1 MPGTPVLGVSI
12 DFANGPAFGNPLI
25 LDDPSTPLG
34 TGILADAPA
43 DVVDVSDIA
52 LRVSIRRGRNR
63 VLNSFEAGTATVV
76 LEDESGDYNP
86 QNASGPY
93 YGKLLPLRK
102 IRIFADYDD
111 GGGTDRYYLFSGYIT
126 SFDNTF
132 RLGNDEIS
140 TVTFQCVDSF
150 RLFQNV
156 NITTVAGSSA
166 GQTTGARIENLL
178 DLASFPVSQ
187 RLIDVGD
194 TTVQA
199 DPGSNRTL
207 LAALQTLEQTELGG
221 FFTDVEGNAVFLSRD
236 TVSLKADQTPL
247 LFDDTGTDIG
257 YQSIDFAYDDTQIF
271 NDITVTRLGG
281 TAQNVQST
289 SSIESFF
296 IHSGSRSDLLMQTDA
311 EALDQ
316 AGMLLNARE
325 NALLRIDSIG
335 LNLMDSTASDRIVA
349 GLDSDLFTLINV
361 TKTGQASSTFNLELF
376 VQGITHDI
384 TPNTWT
390 TRFLTAEPIIQA
402 FILDSAIQGVL
413 DGTVGVL
420 SY

>member
-34 TGILADAPA
+34 VGILADAPA

-63 VLNSFEAGTATVV
+63 VLNSFEAGTASVV
-76 LEDESGDYNP
+76 LEDENGDYNP
-86 QNASGPY
+86 QNVSGPY

-102 IRIFADYDD
+102 IRIWADYDD
-111 GGGTDRYYLFSGYIT
+111 GSGVDRYYLYSGYIT

-132 RLGNDEIS
+132 RLGNDEVS
-140 TVTFQCVDSF
+140 TVTFQCVDAF
-150 RLFQNV
+150 RLLQNV

-178 DLASFPVSQ
+178 DIASFPVSQ

-194 TTVQA
+194 TLVQA
-199 DPGSNRTL
+199 DPGTNRTL
-207 LAALQTLEQTELGG
+207 LGACQTIEQSELGG
-221 FFTDVEGNAVFLSRD
+221 FFIDDEGNAVFLSRT
-236 TVSLKADQTPL
+236 TVSEKADETPL
-247 LFDDTGTDIG
+247 LFNDDGTNIS

-281 TAQNVQST
+281 VAQNVQST
-289 SSIESFF
+289 SSIETFF

-316 AGMLLNARE
+316 ASMLLNARE

-335 LNLMDSTASDRIVA
+335 LNLMDSTASNRIVA
-349 GLDSDLFTLINV
+349 GLESDLFTLINV
-361 TKTGQASSTFNLELF
+361 TKTGQASSTFTLELF
-376 VQGITHDI
+376 VQGIQHDI

-402 FILDSAIQGVL
+402 FILDSTIQGLL

>member
-1 MPGTPVLGVSI
+1 MPGTPILGVSI
-12 DFANGPAFGNPLI
+12 DFANGPAFGNPLL

-63 VLNSFEAGTATVV
+63 VLNSFEAGQATVV
-76 LEDESGDYNP
+76 LEDENGDYNP
-86 QNASGPY
+86 QNSSSPY
-93 YGKLLPLRK
+93 FGKLLPLRK
-102 IRIFADYDD
+102 IRIYADYDD
-111 GGGTDRYYLFSGYIT
+111 GSGLDRYYLFSGYIT

-132 RLGNDEIS
+132 RLGNDEVS
-140 TVTFQCVDSF
+140 TVTFQCVDAF
-150 RLFQNV
+150 RLLQNV
-156 NITTVAGSSA
+156 QITTVAGSSA

-187 RLIDVGD
+187 RVIDVGD
-194 TTVQA
+194 TLVQA
-199 DPGSNRTL
+199 DPATSRSL
-207 LAALQTLEQTELGG
+207 LAACQNIEQSELGG
-221 FFTDVEGNAVFLSRD
+221 FFIDDEGNAVFLSRS
-236 TVSLKADQTPL
+236 TVSEKADETPL
-247 LFDDTGTDIG
+247 LFNDNGTDIS

-271 NDITVTRLGG
+271 NDISVTRLNGVL
-281 TAQNVQST
+281 QNVQST
-289 SSIESFF
+289 SSIETFF

-316 AGMLLNARE
+316 ASMLLNARE

-335 LNLMDSTASDRIVA
+335 LNLMDSTASNRIVA
-349 GLDSDLFTLINV
+349 GLESDLFTLINV
-361 TKTGQASSTFNLELF
+361 TKTGQASSTFTLELF
-376 VQGITHDI
+376 VQGIQHDI

-402 FILDSAIQGVL
+402 FILDSAIQGLL

>member
-1 MPGTPVLGVSI
+1 MPGTPTLGVTI
-12 DFANGPAFGNPLI
+12 DFANGPAFGNPLL

-52 LRVSIRRGRNR
+52 LRVGIRRGRNR
-63 VLNSFEAGTATVV
+63 ILNSFEAGTATVV
-76 LEDESGDYNP
+76 LEDENGDYNP
-86 QNASGPY
+86 QNTASPY

-102 IRIFADYDD
+102 IRIYADYDD

-132 RLGNDEIS
+132 RLGNDEVS
-140 TVTFQCVDSF
+140 TVTFQCVDAF
-150 RLFQNV
+150 RLLQNV

-166 GQTTGARIENLL
+166 SQTTGARIENLL

-199 DPGSNRTL
+199 DPATARVL
-207 LAALQTLEQTELGG
+207 LAACQTIEQTELGG
-221 FFTDVEGNAVFLSRD
+221 FFINVEGDAVFLSRS
-236 TVSLKADQTPL
+236 TVSLKADETPL
-247 LFDDTGTDIG
+247 LFNDNGTDIS
-257 YQSIDFAYDDTQIF
+257 YQAIDFAYDDTQIF

-281 TAQNVQST
+281 VAQNVQST
-289 SSIESFF
+289 SSIETFF

-316 AGMLLNARE
+316 ASMLLNARE

-335 LNLMDSTASDRIVA
+335 LNLMDSTASNRIVA
-349 GLDSDLFTLINV
+349 GLESDLFTLINV
-361 TKTGQASSTFNLELF
+361 TKTGQASSTFTLELF
-376 VQGITHDI
+376 VQGIQHDI

-402 FILDSAIQGVL
+402 FILDSAIQGLL

>member
-1 MPGTPVLGVSI
+1 MPGTPTLGVSI

-63 VLNSFEAGTATVV
+63 ILNNFEAGTATVV
-76 LEDESGDYNP
+76 LEDANGDYNP
-86 QNASGPY
+86 QNTSSPY

-102 IRIFADYDD
+102 IRIYADYDD
-111 GGGTDRYYLFSGYIT
+111 GGGTQRYYIFSGYIT

-132 RLGNDEIS
+132 KLGLDEVS
-140 TVTFQCVDSF
+140 TVTFQCVDAF
-150 RLFQNV
+150 RLLQTV

-166 GQTTGARIENLL
+166 GQTTGARLENLL
-178 DLASFPVSQ
+178 DIASFPTSQ
-187 RLIDVGD
+187 RAIDVGD

-199 DPGSNRTL
+199 DPATSRTL
-207 LAALQTLEQTELGG
+207 LAACQTIEQTELGG
-221 FFTDVEGNAVFLSRD
+221 FFIDSQGKAVFLSRS
-236 TVSLKADQTPL
+236 TVSLKADETPL
-247 LFDDTGTDIG
+247 MFNDNGTDIS

-271 NDITVTRLGG
+271 NDITITRLNGSPQ
-281 TAQNVQST
+281 TVQST

-296 IHSGSRSDLLMQTDA
+296 IHSGSRSDLLMQSDA

-316 AGMLLNARE
+316 ASMLLNARE

-335 LNLMDSTASDRIVA
+335 LNLMDSDASNRIVA
-349 GLDSDLFTLINV
+349 GLESDLFTLINV
-361 TKTGQASSTFNLELF
+361 TKTGQAASTFTLELF
-376 VQGITHDI
+376 VQGINHDI
-384 TPNTWT
+384 TPTTWQT
-390 TRFLTAEPIIQA
+390 TFLTAEPIIQS
-402 FILDSAIQGVL
+402 FILDSAIQGLL

>member
-34 TGILADAPA
+34 VGILADAPA

-63 VLNSFEAGTATVV
+63 VLNSFEAGQATVV
-76 LEDESGDYNP
+76 LEDENGEWNP
-86 QNASGPY
+86 QNVSGPY

-102 IRIFADYDD
+102 IRIWADYDD
-111 GGGTDRYYLFSGYIT
+111 GSGLDRYYLYSGYIT
-126 SFDNTF
+126 SYDNTF
-132 RLGNDEIS
+132 RLGIDEVS
-140 TVTFQCVDSF
+140 SVTLQCVDAF

-166 GQTTGARIENLL
+166 GQTTGARIDDLL
-178 DLASFPVSQ
+178 DLANYPSSQ
-187 RLIDVGD
+187 RLVDVGD

-199 DPGSNRTL
+199 DPGTNRTL
-207 LAALQTLEQTELGG
+207 LGALQTLEQTELGA
-221 FFTDVEGNAVFLSRD
+221 FFIDVEGNAVFLSRT
-236 TVSLKADQTPL
+236 TVSLEADQTPL
-247 LFDDTGTDIG
+247 QFNDDGTEIS

-271 NDITVTRLGG
+271 NDITVTRLNG

-289 SSIESFF
+289 SSIETYF
-296 IHSGSRSDLLMQTDA
+296 IHSGSRTGLMMQTDA

-316 AGMLLNARE
+316 ASMLLNARE

-335 LNLMDSTASDRIVA
+335 LNLMDSTASDRITA
-349 GLDSDLFTLINV
+349 GLESDLFTLINV
-361 TKTGQASSTFNLELF
+361 NKTGQASSSFDLELF
-376 VQGITHDI
+376 VQGIQHDI

-402 FILDSAIQGVL
+402 FILDSQIQGVL

>member
-1 MPGTPVLGVSI
+1 MPGTPTLGVSI

-76 LEDESGDYNP
+76 LEDENGDYNP
-86 QNASGPY
+86 QNTSSPY

-102 IRIFADYDD
+102 IRIWADYDD
-111 GGGTDRYYLFSGYIT
+111 GGGTDRYYLYSGYIV

-132 RLGNDEIS
+132 RLGNDEVS
-140 TVTFQCVDSF
+140 TVTFQCVDAF
-150 RLFQNV
+150 RLLQNV
-156 NITTVAGSSA
+156 QISTVAGSSA

-199 DPGSNRTL
+199 DPGTSRSL
-207 LAALQTLEQTELGG
+207 LAACQNIEQTELGG
-221 FFTDVEGNAVFLSRD
+221 FFIDDEGNAVFLSRS
-236 TVSLKADQTPL
+236 TVSEKADETPL
-247 LFDDTGTDIG
+247 LFNDDGTNIS

-289 SSIESFF
+289 SSIETYF

-316 AGMLLNARE
+316 ASMLLNARE

-335 LNLMDSTASDRIVA
+335 LNLMDSTASNRIVA
-349 GLDSDLFTLINV
+349 GLESDLFTLINV
-361 TKTGQASSTFNLELF
+361 TKTGQASSTFTLELF
-376 VQGITHDI
+376 VQGIQHDI

-402 FILDSAIQGVL
+402 FILDSAIQGLL

>member
-1 MPGTPVLGVSI
+1 MPSTPVLGVSI

-34 TGILADAPA
+34 VGILADAPA

-63 VLNSFEAGTATVV
+63 VLNSFEAGTASVV
-76 LEDESGDYNP
+76 LEDENGDYNP
-86 QNASGPY
+86 QNVSGPY

-102 IRIFADYDD
+102 IRIWADYDD
-111 GGGTDRYYLFSGYIT
+111 GSGVDRYYLYSGYIT

-132 RLGNDEIS
+132 RLGNDEVS
-140 TVTFQCVDSF
+140 TVTFQCVDAF
-150 RLFQNV
+150 RLLQNV

-178 DLASFPVSQ
+178 DIASFPVSQ

-194 TTVQA
+194 TLVQA
-199 DPGSNRTL
+199 DPGTNRTL
-207 LAALQTLEQTELGG
+207 LGACQTIEQSELGG
-221 FFTDVEGNAVFLSRD
+221 FFIDDEGNAVFLSRT
-236 TVSLKADQTPL
+236 TVSEKADETPL
-247 LFDDTGTDIG
+247 LFNDDGTNIS

-281 TAQNVQST
+281 VAQNVQST
-289 SSIESFF
+289 SSIETFF

-316 AGMLLNARE
+316 ASMLLNARE

-335 LNLMDSTASDRIVA
+335 LNLMDSTASNRIVA
-349 GLDSDLFTLINV
+349 GLESDLFTLINV
-361 TKTGQASSTFNLELF
+361 TKTGQASSTFTLELF
-376 VQGITHDI
+376 VQGIQHDI

-402 FILDSAIQGVL
+402 FILDSTIQGLL

>member
-1 MPGTPVLGVSI
+1 MPGTPLLGVSI

-34 TGILADAPA
+34 VGILADAPA
-43 DVVDVSDIA
+43 DVVNVSDIA

-76 LEDESGDYNP
+76 LEDENGDYNP
-86 QNASGPY
+86 QNTSSPY

-102 IRIFADYDD
+102 IRIWADYDD
-111 GGGTDRYYLFSGYIT
+111 GGGTDRYYLYSGYIV

-132 RLGNDEIS
+132 RLGNDEVS
-140 TVTFQCVDSF
+140 TVTFQCVDAF
-150 RLFQNV
+150 RLLQNV
-156 NITTVAGSSA
+156 QISTVAGSSA

-199 DPGSNRTL
+199 DPGTSRSL
-207 LAALQTLEQTELGG
+207 LAACQNIEQTELGG
-221 FFTDVEGNAVFLSRD
+221 FFIDDEGNAVFLSRS
-236 TVSLKADQTPL
+236 TVSEKADETPL
-247 LFDDTGTDIG
+247 LFNDDGTNIS

-289 SSIESFF
+289 SSIETYF

-316 AGMLLNARE
+316 ASMLLNARE

-335 LNLMDSTASDRIVA
+335 LNLMDSTASNRIVA
-349 GLDSDLFTLINV
+349 GLESDLFTLINV
-361 TKTGQASSTFNLELF
+361 TKTGQASSTFTLELF
-376 VQGITHDI
+376 VQGIQHDI

-402 FILDSAIQGVL
+402 FILDSAIQGLL

>member
-1 MPGTPVLGVSI
+1 MPSTPILGVSI
-12 DFANGPAFGNPLI
+12 DFANGPAFGNPLL

-76 LEDESGDYNP
+76 LEDENGDYNP
-86 QNASGPY
+86 QNTSSPY

-102 IRIFADYDD
+102 IRIYADYDD
-111 GGGTDRYYLFSGYIT
+111 GSGLDRYYLFSGYIT

-132 RLGNDEIS
+132 RLGNDEVS
-140 TVTFQCVDSF
+140 TVTFQCVDAF
-150 RLFQNV
+150 RLLQNV
-156 NITTVAGSSA
+156 QITTVAGSSA

-187 RLIDVGD
+187 RVIDVGD
-194 TTVQA
+194 TLVQA
-199 DPGSNRTL
+199 DPATSRSL
-207 LAALQTLEQTELGG
+207 LAACQNIEQSELGG
-221 FFTDVEGNAVFLSRD
+221 FFIDDEGNAVFLSRS
-236 TVSLKADQTPL
+236 TVSEKADETPL
-247 LFDDTGTDIG
+247 LFNDNGTDIS

-271 NDITVTRLGG
+271 NDISVTRLNGVL
-281 TAQNVQST
+281 QNVQST
-289 SSIESFF
+289 SSIETFF

-316 AGMLLNARE
+316 ASMLLNARE

-335 LNLMDSTASDRIVA
+335 LNLMDSTASNRIVA
-349 GLDSDLFTLINV
+349 GLESDLFTLINV
-361 TKTGQASSTFNLELF
+361 TKTGQASSTFTLELF
-376 VQGITHDI
+376 VQGIQHDI

-402 FILDSAIQGVL
+402 FILDSAIQGLL

>member
-1 MPGTPVLGVSI
+1 MPGTPHLGVSI

-25 LDDPSTPLG
+25 LDDPTSLLDTA
-34 TGILADAPA
+34 ILADAPA

-63 VLNSFEAGTATVV
+63 ILNNFEAGTATVV
-76 LEDESGDYNP
+76 LEDDNGDWNP
-86 QNASGPY
+86 QNTSSPY

-102 IRIFADYDD
+102 IRIWADYDD

-126 SFDNTF
+126 SYDNSF
-132 RLGNDEIS
+132 RLGIDEVS
-140 TVTFQCVDSF
+140 SVTLQCVDAF

-156 NITTVAGSSA
+156 SITTVAGSSA
-166 GQTTGARIENLL
+166 GQTTGARIGNLL
-178 DLASFPVSQ
+178 DLASYPSSQ
-187 RLIDVGD
+187 RIIDTGD
-194 TTVQA
+194 STVQA
-199 DPGSNRTL
+199 DPGTSRTL
-207 LAALQTLEQTELGG
+207 LAACQTIEQTELGG
-221 FFTDVEGNAVFLSRD
+221 FFVDPEGNAVFLSR
-236 TVSLKADQTPL
+236 TNVSLKADQTPL
-247 LFDDTGTDIG
+247 LFNDNGTDIA

-271 NDITVTRLGG
+271 NDITVTRLNGSP
-281 TAQNVQST
+281 QNVQST
-289 SSIESFF
+289 SSIETYF

-311 EALDQ
+311 DALDQ
-316 AGMLLNARE
+316 ANMLLNARDE
-325 NALLRIDSIG
+325 ALFRIDSIG
-335 LNLMDSTASDRIVA
+335 LNLMDESATSRIVA

-361 TKTGQASSTFNLELF
+361 TKTAQATSSVTLELF

-402 FILDSAIQGVL
+402 FILDSTTQGVL
-413 DGTVGVL
+413 DGTQGVL

>member
-34 TGILADAPA
+34 VGILADAPA

-63 VLNSFEAGTATVV
+63 VLNSFEAGTASVV
-76 LEDESGDYNP
+76 LEDENGDYNP
-86 QNASGPY
+86 QNVSGPY

-102 IRIFADYDD
+102 IRIWADYDD
-111 GGGTDRYYLFSGYIT
+111 GSGVDRYYLYSGYIT

-132 RLGNDEIS
+132 RLGLDEVS
-140 TVTFQCVDSF
+140 TVTFQCVDAF
-150 RLFQNV
+150 RLLQNV

-178 DLASFPVSQ
+178 DIASFPVSQ

-194 TTVQA
+194 TLVQA
-199 DPGSNRTL
+199 DPGTNRTL
-207 LAALQTLEQTELGG
+207 LGACQTIEQSELGG
-221 FFTDVEGNAVFLSRD
+221 FFIDDEGNAVFLSRT
-236 TVSLKADQTPL
+236 TVSEKADETPL
-247 LFDDTGTDIG
+247 LFNDDGTNIS

-281 TAQNVQST
+281 VAQNVQST
-289 SSIESFF
+289 SSIETFF

-316 AGMLLNARE
+316 ASMLLNARE

-335 LNLMDSTASDRIVA
+335 LNLMDSTASNRIVA
-349 GLDSDLFTLINV
+349 GLESDLFTLINV
-361 TKTGQASSTFNLELF
+361 TKTGQASSTFTLELF
-376 VQGITHDI
+376 VQGIQHDI

-402 FILDSAIQGVL
+402 FILDSTIQGLL

>member
-1 MPGTPVLGVSI
+1 MPGTPILGVSI

-25 LDDPSTPLG
+25 LDDPTSLLDTA
-34 TGILADAPA
+34 ILADAPA

-52 LRVSIRRGRNR
+52 LRVSTRRGRNR
-63 VLNSFEAGTATVV
+63 ILNNFEAGTATVV
-76 LEDESGDYNP
+76 LEDANGDWNP
-86 QNASGPY
+86 QNTSSPY

-102 IRIFADYDD
+102 IRIWADYDD
-111 GGGTDRYYLFSGYIT
+111 GSGLERYYIYSGYIV
-126 SFDNTF
+126 SYDNSF
-132 RLGNDEIS
+132 RLGIDEIS
-140 TVTFQCVDSF
+140 SVTLQCVDAF

-156 NITTVAGSSA
+156 NISTVAGTSA

-178 DLASFPVSQ
+178 NLASYPSSQ
-187 RLIDVGD
+187 RLIDAGNS
-194 TTVQA
+194 TVQA
-199 DPGSNRTL
+199 DPATSRTL
-207 LAALQTLEQTELGG
+207 LGACQTIEQTELGG
-221 FFTDVEGNAVFLSRD
+221 FFIDVEGNAVFLSRS

-247 LFDDTGTDIG
+247 QFNDNGTDIA

-281 TAQNVQST
+281 SPQNVQST
-289 SSIESFF
+289 SSIETYF

-316 AGMLLNARE
+316 AGMLLNARDE
-325 NALLRIDSIG
+325 ALLRIDSIG
-335 LNLMDSTASDRIVA
+335 LNLMDESANTRIVA
-349 GLDSDLFTLINV
+349 GLESDLFTLINV
-361 TKTGQASSTFNLELF
+361 TKTAQASSSFTLELF

-402 FILDSAIQGVL
+402 FILDSTTQGVL
-413 DGTVGVL
+413 DGTLGVL

>member
-1 MPGTPVLGVSI
+1 MPGTPHLGVSI

-34 TGILADAPA
+34 VGILADAPA

-86 QNASGPY
+86 QNTSSPY

-102 IRIFADYDD
+102 IRIYADYDD

-132 RLGNDEIS
+132 RLGNDEVS
-140 TVTFQCVDSF
+140 TVTFQCVDAF
-150 RLFQNV
+150 RLLQNV
-156 NITTVAGSSA
+156 QITTVAGSSA

-199 DPGSNRTL
+199 DPGTSRSL
-207 LAALQTLEQTELGG
+207 LAACQNIEQTELGG
-221 FFTDVEGNAVFLSRD
+221 FFIDEEGNAVFLSRS
-236 TVSLKADQTPL
+236 TVSLKADETPL
-247 LFDDTGTDIG
+247 FFNDDGTNIS

-271 NDITVTRLGG
+271 NDITVTRLNG

-289 SSIESFF
+289 SSIETYF

-316 AGMLLNARE
+316 ASMLLNARE

-335 LNLMDSTASDRIVA
+335 LNLMDSASSNRIVA
-349 GLDSDLFTLINV
+349 GLISDLFTLINV
-361 TKTGQASSTFNLELF
+361 TKTGQASSTFTLELF
-376 VQGITHDI
+376 VQGIQHDI

-402 FILDSAIQGVL
+402 FILDSAIQGLL

>member
-1 MPGTPVLGVSI
+1 MPGTPILGVSI
-12 DFANGPAFGNPLI
+12 DFANGPAFGNPLL

-76 LEDESGDYNP
+76 LEDENGDYNP
-86 QNASGPY
+86 QNTSSPY

-102 IRIFADYDD
+102 IRIYADYDD

-132 RLGNDEIS
+132 RLGNDEVS
-140 TVTFQCVDSF
+140 TVTFQCVDAF
-150 RLFQNV
+150 RLLQNV
-156 NITTVAGSSA
+156 QITTVAGSSA

-187 RLIDVGD
+187 RVIDVGD
-194 TTVQA
+194 TLVQA
-199 DPGSNRTL
+199 DPATSRSL
-207 LAALQTLEQTELGG
+207 LAACQNIEQSELGG
-221 FFTDVEGNAVFLSRD
+221 FFIDDEGNAVFLSRS
-236 TVSLKADQTPL
+236 TVSEKADETPL
-247 LFDDTGTDIG
+247 LFNDNGTDIS

-271 NDITVTRLGG
+271 NDISVTRLNGVL
-281 TAQNVQST
+281 QNVQST
-289 SSIESFF
+289 SSIETFF

-316 AGMLLNARE
+316 ASMLLNARE

-335 LNLMDSTASDRIVA
+335 LNLMDSTASNRIVA
-349 GLDSDLFTLINV
+349 GLESDLFTLINV
-361 TKTGQASSTFNLELF
+361 TKTGQASSTFTLELF
-376 VQGITHDI
+376 VQGIQHDI

-402 FILDSAIQGVL
+402 FILDSAIQGLL

>member
-34 TGILADAPA
+34 VGILADAPA

-63 VLNSFEAGTATVV
+63 VLNSFEAGTASVV
-76 LEDESGDYNP
+76 LEDENGDYNP
-86 QNASGPY
+86 QNVSGPY

-102 IRIFADYDD
+102 IRIWADYDD
-111 GGGTDRYYLFSGYIT
+111 GSGVDRYYLYSGYIT

-132 RLGNDEIS
+132 RLGNDEVS
-140 TVTFQCVDSF
+140 TVTFQCVDAF
-150 RLFQNV
+150 RLLQNV

-178 DLASFPVSQ
+178 DIASFPVSQ

-194 TTVQA
+194 TLVQA
-199 DPGSNRTL
+199 DPGTNRTL
-207 LAALQTLEQTELGG
+207 LGACQTIEQSELGG
-221 FFTDVEGNAVFLSRD
+221 FFIDDEGNAVFLSRT
-236 TVSLKADQTPL
+236 TVSEKADETPL
-247 LFDDTGTDIG
+247 LFNDNGTDIS

-281 TAQNVQST
+281 VAQNVQST
-289 SSIESFF
+289 SSIETFF

-316 AGMLLNARE
+316 ASMLLNARE

-335 LNLMDSTASDRIVA
+335 LNLMDSTASNRIVA
-349 GLDSDLFTLINV
+349 GLESDLFTLINV
-361 TKTGQASSTFNLELF
+361 TKTGQASSTFTLELF
-376 VQGITHDI
+376 VQGIQHDI

-402 FILDSAIQGVL
+402 FILDSTIQGLL

>member
-12 DFANGPAFGNPLI
+12 DFANGPAFGNPLL

-34 TGILADAPA
+34 VGILADAPA

-63 VLNSFEAGTATVV
+63 VLNSFEAGQATVV
-76 LEDESGDYNP
+76 LEDENGDFNP
-86 QNASGPY
+86 QNSSGPY
-93 YGKLLPLRK
+93 FGKLLPLRK

-111 GGGTDRYYLFSGYIT
+111 GSGLERYYLYSGYIT
-126 SFDNTF
+126 SFDNIF
-132 RLGNDEIS
+132 RVGLDEVS
-140 TVTFQCVDSF
+140 TVTFQCVDAF
-150 RLFQNV
+150 RLLQNV

-178 DLASFPVSQ
+178 DIASFPVSQ

-194 TTVQA
+194 TLVQA
-199 DPGSNRTL
+199 DPGTDRTL
-207 LAALQTLEQTELGG
+207 LGACQTIEQSELGG
-221 FFTDVEGNAVFLSRD
+221 FFIDDEGNAVFLSRT
-236 TVSLKADQTPL
+236 TVSEEADQTPL
-247 LFDDTGTDIG
+247 FFNDDGTDIS

-281 TAQNVQST
+281 VAQNVQST
-289 SSIESFF
+289 SSIETFF
-296 IHSGSRSDLLMQTDA
+296 IHSGARSNLLMETDA
-311 EALDQ
+311 SALDQ
-316 AGMLLNARE
+316 ALMLLNARQD
-325 NALLRIDSIG
+325 ALLRIDSIG
-335 LNLMDSTASDRIVA
+335 LNLMDSTSSDRIVA
-349 GLDSDLFTLINV
+349 GLESDLFTLINV
-361 TKTGQASSTFNLELF
+361 TKTGQATTSFNLELF
-376 VQGITHDI
+376 VQGIQHDI

-402 FILDSAIQGVL
+402 FILDSTIQGLL

>member
-1 MPGTPVLGVSI
+1 MPGTPHLGVSI
-12 DFANGPAFGNPLI
+12 DFANGPAFGNPMI
-25 LDDPSTPLG
+25 LDDP
-34 TGILADAPA
+34 TGLLDSAILADAPA

-63 VLNSFEAGTATVV
+63 ILNTFEAGTATVV
-76 LEDESGDYNP
+76 LEDANGDWNP
-86 QNASGPY
+86 QNTSSPY

-102 IRIFADYDD
+102 IRVWADYDD

-126 SFDNTF
+126 SYDNTF
-132 RLGNDEIS
+132 KLGIDEIS
-140 TVTFQCVDSF
+140 SVTLQCIDAF

-156 NITTVAGSSA
+156 NITTVAGTSA
-166 GQTTGARIENLL
+166 GQTTGARIINLL
-178 DLASFPVSQ
+178 DVASYPPSQ
-187 RLIDVGD
+187 QSIDIGD
-194 TTVQA
+194 STVQA
-199 DPGSNRTL
+199 DPGTSRTL
-207 LAALQTLEQTELGG
+207 LAALQTIEQTELGG
-221 FFTDVEGNAVFLSRD
+221 FYIDPEGSAVFLSRT

-247 LFDDTGTDIG
+247 LFNDNGTDIG

-281 TAQNVQST
+281 TAQEVQST
-289 SSIESFF
+289 SSIETYF
-296 IHSGSRSDLLMQTDA
+296 IHSGSRSDLLMQTDS
-311 EALDQ
+311 EALNQ
-316 AGMLLNARE
+316 ANMLLHARE
-325 NALLRIDSIG
+325 NALFRIDSIG
-335 LNLMDSTASDRIVA
+335 LNLMDSSATSRIVA

-361 TKTGQASSTFNLELF
+361 TKTAQASSTVTLELF

-402 FILDSAIQGVL
+402 FILDSTTQGVL
-413 DGTVGVL
+413 DGTQGVL

>member
-34 TGILADAPA
+34 VGILADAPA

-63 VLNSFEAGTATVV
+63 VLNSFEAGTASVV
-76 LEDESGDYNP
+76 LEDENGDYNP
-86 QNASGPY
+86 QNVSGPY

-102 IRIFADYDD
+102 IRIWADYDD
-111 GGGTDRYYLFSGYIT
+111 GSGVDRYYLYSGYIT

-132 RLGNDEIS
+132 RLGNDEVS
-140 TVTFQCVDSF
+140 TVTFQCVDAF
-150 RLFQNV
+150 RLLQNV

-194 TTVQA
+194 TLVQA
-199 DPGSNRTL
+199 DPGTNRTL
-207 LAALQTLEQTELGG
+207 LGACQTIEQSELGG
-221 FFTDVEGNAVFLSRD
+221 FFIDDEGNAVFLSRT
-236 TVSLKADQTPL
+236 TVSEKADETPL
-247 LFDDTGTDIG
+247 LFNDDGTNIS

-281 TAQNVQST
+281 VAQNVQST
-289 SSIESFF
+289 SSIETFF

-316 AGMLLNARE
+316 ASMLLNARE

-335 LNLMDSTASDRIVA
+335 LNLMDSTASNRIVA
-349 GLDSDLFTLINV
+349 GLESDLFTLINV
-361 TKTGQASSTFNLELF
+361 TKTGQASSTFTLELF
-376 VQGITHDI
+376 VQGIQHDI

-402 FILDSAIQGVL
+402 FILDSTIQGLL

>member
-1 MPGTPVLGVSI
+1 MPGTPILGVSV

-25 LDDPSTPLG
+25 LDDVSTPLDFA
-34 TGILADAPA
+34 ILADAPA

-52 LRVSIRRGRNR
+52 LRVSTRRGRNR
-63 VLNSFEAGTATVV
+63 ILNNFEAGTATVV
-76 LEDESGDYNP
+76 LEDANGDWNP
-86 QNASGPY
+86 QNTAGPY

-102 IRIFADYDD
+102 IRIWADYDD
-111 GGGTDRYYLFSGYIT
+111 GGGMQRYYIFSGYIT
-126 SFDNTF
+126 SYDNSF
-132 RLGNDEIS
+132 RLGIDEVS
-140 TVTFQCVDSF
+140 SVTLQCVDAF

-166 GQTTGARIENLL
+166 GQTTGARIDDLL
-178 DLASFPVSQ
+178 DVASYPTSQ

-199 DPGSNRTL
+199 DPGTNRTL

-221 FFTDVEGNAVFLSRD
+221 FFIDPEGNAVFLSRS
-236 TVSLKADQTPL
+236 TVSEEADQTPL
-247 LFDDTGTDIG
+247 AFSDTGSDIA

-271 NDITVTRLGG
+271 NDITITRLGG

-289 SSIESFF
+289 SSIETYF
-296 IHSGSRSDLLMQTDA
+296 IHSGSRSDLLMQTDS

-316 AGMLLNARE
+316 GKMLLNARDE
-325 NALLRIDSIG
+325 ALLRIDSIG
-335 LNLMDSTASDRIVA
+335 LNLMDESATTRIVA
-349 GLDSDLFTLINV
+349 GLESDLFTLINV
-361 TKTGQASSTFNLELF
+361 TKTAQASSTFTLELF
-376 VQGITHDI
+376 VQGVQHDI

-390 TRFLTAEPIIQA
+390 TRLLTAEPIIQA
-402 FILDSAIQGVL
+402 FILNSTTQGVL
-413 DGTVGVL
+413 DGTLGVL

>member
-1 MPGTPVLGVSI
+1 MPGTPHLGVSI

-25 LDDPSTPLG
+25 LDDPTTLLDSA
-34 TGILADAPA
+34 ILADAPA

-63 VLNSFEAGTATVV
+63 ILNTFEAGTASVV
-76 LEDESGDYNP
+76 LEDANGDWNP
-86 QNASGPY
+86 QNPSSPY

-102 IRIFADYDD
+102 IRIWADYDD

-126 SFDNTF
+126 SYDNSF
-132 RLGNDEIS
+132 RLGLDEVS
-140 TVTFQCVDSF
+140 SVTLQCVDAF

-156 NITTVAGSSA
+156 SITTVAGSSA

-178 DLASFPVSQ
+178 DLANYPTSQ
-187 RLIDVGD
+187 QSIDIGD

-199 DPGSNRTL
+199 DPGTSRTL
-207 LAALQTLEQTELGG
+207 LAACQTIEQTELGG
-221 FFTDVEGNAVFLSRD
+221 FFINPEGDAVFLSRT

-247 LFDDTGTDIG
+247 LFNDDGTNIA

-271 NDITVTRLGG
+271 NDITVTRLNG
-281 TAQNVQST
+281 TPQEVQST
-289 SSIESFF
+289 SSIETYF
-296 IHSGSRSDLLMQTDA
+296 IHSGTRSDLLMQTDSD
-311 EALDQ
+311 ALNQ
-316 AGMLLNARE
+316 ANMLLHARQ
-325 NALLRIDSIG
+325 NALFRIDSIG
-335 LNLMDSTASDRIVA
+335 LNLMDSSATSRIVA

-361 TKTGQASSTFNLELF
+361 TKTAQDSSTITLELF

-384 TPNTWT
+384 TPTTWT

-402 FILDSAIQGVL
+402 FILNSTTQGVL
-413 DGTVGVL
+413 DGTQGVL

>member
-1 MPGTPVLGVSI
+1 MPGTPNLGVSI

-76 LEDESGDYNP
+76 LEDENGDYNP
-86 QNASGPY
+86 QNTSSPY

-102 IRIFADYDD
+102 IRIWADYDD
-111 GGGTDRYYLFSGYIT
+111 GGGTDRYYLYSGYIV

-132 RLGNDEIS
+132 RLGNDEVS
-140 TVTFQCVDSF
+140 TVTFQCVDAF
-150 RLFQNV
+150 RLLQNV
-156 NITTVAGSSA
+156 QISTVAGSSA

-199 DPGSNRTL
+199 DPSTSRSL
-207 LAALQTLEQTELGG
+207 LAACQNIEQTELGG
-221 FFTDVEGNAVFLSRD
+221 FFIDDEGNAVFLSRS
-236 TVSLKADQTPL
+236 TVSEKADETPL
-247 LFDDTGTDIG
+247 LFNDDGTNIS

-289 SSIESFF
+289 SSIETYF

-316 AGMLLNARE
+316 ASMLLNARE

-335 LNLMDSTASDRIVA
+335 LNLMDSTASNRIVA
-349 GLDSDLFTLINV
+349 GLESDLFTLINV
-361 TKTGQASSTFNLELF
+361 TKTGQASSTFTLELF
-376 VQGITHDI
+376 VQGIQHDI

-402 FILDSAIQGVL
+402 FILDSAIQGLL

>member
-12 DFANGPAFGNPLI
+12 DFANGPAFGNPLV

-34 TGILADAPA
+34 VGILADAPA

-76 LEDESGDYNP
+76 LEDANGDWNP
-86 QNASGPY
+86 QNVTGPY
-93 YGKLLPLRK
+93 FGKLLPLRK
-102 IRIFADYDD
+102 IRIWADYDD
-111 GGGTDRYYLFSGYIT
+111 GSGLDRYYLYSGYII
-126 SFDNTF
+126 SYDNTF
-132 RLGNDEIS
+132 RLGIDEVS
-140 TVTFQCVDSF
+140 SVTLQCVDAF
-150 RLFQNV
+150 RLLQNV

-178 DLASFPVSQ
+178 DIASFPVSQ

-194 TTVQA
+194 TLVQA
-199 DPGSNRTL
+199 DPGNDRTL
-207 LAALQTLEQTELGG
+207 LGACQTIEQSELGG
-221 FFTDVEGNAVFLSRD
+221 FFIDDEGNAVFLSRT
-236 TVSLKADQTPL
+236 TVSEKADETPL
-247 LFDDTGTDIG
+247 FFNDNGTDIS

-281 TAQNVQST
+281 VAQNVQST
-289 SSIESFF
+289 SSIETFF
-296 IHSGSRSDLLMQTDA
+296 IHSGSRTGLLMQTDA

-316 AGMLLNARE
+316 ASMLLNARE
-325 NALLRIDSIG
+325 DALLRIDSIG
-335 LNLMDSTASDRIVA
+335 LNLMDSASSDRIVA
-349 GLDSDLFTLINV
+349 GLESDLFTLINV
-361 TKTGQASSTFNLELF
+361 TKTGQATTSFNLELF
-376 VQGITHDI
+376 VQGIQHDI

-402 FILDSAIQGVL
+402 FILDSTIQGLL

>member
-1 MPGTPVLGVSI
+1 MPGTPLLGVSI

-76 LEDESGDYNP
+76 LEDENGDYNP
-86 QNASGPY
+86 QNTSSPY

-102 IRIFADYDD
+102 IRIYADYDD

-132 RLGNDEIS
+132 RLGNDEVS
-140 TVTFQCVDSF
+140 TVTFQCVDAF
-150 RLFQNV
+150 RLLQNV
-156 NITTVAGSSA
+156 QITTVAGSSA

-187 RLIDVGD
+187 RVIDVGD
-194 TTVQA
+194 TLVQA
-199 DPGSNRTL
+199 DPATSRSL
-207 LAALQTLEQTELGG
+207 LAACQNIEQSELGG
-221 FFTDVEGNAVFLSRD
+221 FFIDDEGNAVFLSRS
-236 TVSLKADQTPL
+236 TVSEKADETPL
-247 LFDDTGTDIG
+247 LFNDNGTDIS

-289 SSIESFF
+289 SSIETFF

-316 AGMLLNARE
+316 ASMLLNARE

-335 LNLMDSTASDRIVA
+335 LNLMDSTASNRIVA
-349 GLDSDLFTLINV
+349 GLESDLFTLINV
-361 TKTGQASSTFNLELF
+361 TKTGQASSTFTLELF
-376 VQGITHDI
+376 VQGIQHDI

-402 FILDSAIQGVL
+402 FILDSAIQGLL

>member
-1 MPGTPVLGVSI
+1 MPGTPTLGVSI

-34 TGILADAPA
+34 VGILADAPA

-52 LRVSIRRGRNR
+52 IRVSIRRGRNR

-76 LEDESGDYNP
+76 LEDENGDYNP
-86 QNASGPY
+86 QNTSSPY

-102 IRIFADYDD
+102 IRIWADYDD
-111 GGGTDRYYLFSGYIT
+111 GGGTDRYYLYSGYIV

-132 RLGNDEIS
+132 RLGNDEVS
-140 TVTFQCVDSF
+140 TVTFQCVDAF
-150 RLFQNV
+150 RLLQNV
-156 NITTVAGSSA
+156 QISTVAGSSA

-194 TTVQA
+194 TLVQA
-199 DPGSNRTL
+199 DPATSRTL
-207 LAALQTLEQTELGG
+207 LGACQNIEQTELGG
-221 FFTDVEGNAVFLSRD
+221 FFIDDEGNAVFLSRS
-236 TVSLKADQTPL
+236 TVSEKADETPL
-247 LFDDTGTDIG
+247 LFNDDGTNIS

-289 SSIESFF
+289 SSIETYF

-316 AGMLLNARE
+316 ASMLLNARE

-335 LNLMDSTASDRIVA
+335 LNLMDSTASNRIVA
-349 GLDSDLFTLINV
+349 GLESDLFTLINV
-361 TKTGQASSTFNLELF
+361 TKTGQASSTFTLELF
-376 VQGITHDI
+376 VQGIQHDI

-402 FILDSAIQGVL
+402 FILDSAIQGLL

>member
-12 DFANGPAFGNPLI
+12 DFANGPAFGNPLL

-34 TGILADAPA
+34 VGILADAPA

-63 VLNSFEAGTATVV
+63 VLNSFEAGQATVV
-76 LEDESGDYNP
+76 LEDENGDFNP
-86 QNASGPY
+86 QNSSGPY
-93 YGKLLPLRK
+93 FGKLLPLRK

-111 GGGTDRYYLFSGYIT
+111 GSGLERYYLYSGYIT
-126 SFDNTF
+126 SFDNIF
-132 RLGNDEIS
+132 RVGLDEVS
-140 TVTFQCVDSF
+140 TVTFQCVDAF

-178 DLASFPVSQ
+178 DIASFPVSQ

-194 TTVQA
+194 TLVQA
-199 DPGSNRTL
+199 DPGTNRTL
-207 LAALQTLEQTELGG
+207 LGACQTIEQSELGG
-221 FFTDVEGNAVFLSRD
+221 FFIDDEGNAVFLSRT
-236 TVSLKADQTPL
+236 TVSEEADQTPL
-247 LFDDTGTDIG
+247 FFNDNGTDIS

-271 NDITVTRLGG
+271 NDITVTRLNG

-289 SSIESFF
+289 SSIETFF
-296 IHSGSRSDLLMQTDA
+296 IHSGSRTGLLMQTDA

-316 AGMLLNARE
+316 ASMLLNARE
-325 NALLRIDSIG
+325 DALLRIDSIG
-335 LNLMDSTASDRIVA
+335 LNLMDSASSDRIVA
-349 GLDSDLFTLINV
+349 GLESDLFTLINV
-361 TKTGQASSTFNLELF
+361 TKTGQATTSFNLELF
-376 VQGITHDI
+376 VQGIQHDI

-402 FILDSAIQGVL
+402 FILDSTIQGLL

>member
-1 MPGTPVLGVSI
+1 MPGTPTLGVTI
-12 DFANGPAFGNPLI
+12 DFANGPAFGNPLL

-76 LEDESGDYNP
+76 LEDENGDYNP
-86 QNASGPY
+86 QNDSSPY

-111 GGGTDRYYLFSGYIT
+111 GGGSDRYYLFSGYIT

-132 RLGNDEIS
+132 RLGNDEVS
-140 TVTFQCVDSF
+140 TVTFQCVDAF
-150 RLFQNV
+150 RLLQNV
-156 NITTVAGSSA
+156 QITTVAGSSA
-166 GQTTGARIENLL
+166 GQTTGSRIENLL

-187 RLIDVGD
+187 RLIDAGD
-194 TTVQA
+194 TLVQV
-199 DPGSNRTL
+199 DPGTSRSL
-207 LAALQTLEQTELGG
+207 LGACQNIEQTELGG
-221 FFTDVEGNAVFLSRD
+221 FFIDDEGNAVFLSRS
-236 TVSLKADQTPL
+236 TVSEKADETPL
-247 LFDDTGTDIG
+247 LFNDDGTDIS
-257 YQSIDFAYDDTQIF
+257 YQAIDFAYDDTQIF

-289 SSIESFF
+289 SSIETFF

-316 AGMLLNARE
+316 ASMLLNARE

-335 LNLMDSTASDRIVA
+335 LNLMDSTASNRIVA
-349 GLDSDLFTLINV
+349 GLESDLFTLINV
-361 TKTGQASSTFNLELF
+361 TKTGQASSTFDLELF
-376 VQGITHDI
+376 VQGIQHDI

-402 FILDSAIQGVL
+402 FILDSAIQGLL

>member
-1 MPGTPVLGVSI
+1 MPSTPHLGVSI

-76 LEDESGDYNP
+76 LEDENGDYNP
-86 QNASGPY
+86 QNTSSPY

-102 IRIFADYDD
+102 IRIWADYDD
-111 GGGTDRYYLFSGYIT
+111 GGGTDRYYLYSGYIV

-132 RLGNDEIS
+132 RLGNDEVS
-140 TVTFQCVDSF
+140 TVTFQCVDAF
-150 RLFQNV
+150 RLLQNV
-156 NITTVAGSSA
+156 QISTVAGSSA

-199 DPGSNRTL
+199 DPGTSRSL
-207 LAALQTLEQTELGG
+207 LAACQNIEQTELGG
-221 FFTDVEGNAVFLSRD
+221 FFIDDEGNAVFLSRS
-236 TVSLKADQTPL
+236 TVSEKADETPL
-247 LFDDTGTDIG
+247 LFNDDGTNIS

-289 SSIESFF
+289 SSIETYF

-316 AGMLLNARE
+316 ASMLLNARE

-335 LNLMDSTASDRIVA
+335 LNLMDSTASNRIVA
-349 GLDSDLFTLINV
+349 GLESDLFTLINV
-361 TKTGQASSTFNLELF
+361 TKTGQASSTFTLELF
-376 VQGITHDI
+376 VQGIQHDI

-402 FILDSAIQGVL
+402 FILDSAIQGLL

>member
-1 MPGTPVLGVSI
+1 MPGTPHLGVSI
-12 DFANGPAFGNPLI
+12 DFANGPAFGNPMI
-25 LDDPSTPLG
+25 LDDP
-34 TGILADAPA
+34 TGLLDNAILADAPA

-63 VLNSFEAGTATVV
+63 ILNTFEAGTATVV
-76 LEDESGDYNP
+76 LEDANGDWNP
-86 QNASGPY
+86 QNTSSPY

-102 IRIFADYDD
+102 IRVWADYDD

-126 SFDNTF
+126 SYDNTF
-132 RLGNDEIS
+132 KLGIDEIS
-140 TVTFQCVDSF
+140 SVTLQCIDAF

-156 NITTVAGSSA
+156 NITTVAGTSA
-166 GQTTGARIENLL
+166 GQTTGARIINLL
-178 DLASFPVSQ
+178 DVASYPPSQ
-187 RLIDVGD
+187 QSIDTGD
-194 TTVQA
+194 STVQA
-199 DPGSNRTL
+199 DPGTSRTL
-207 LAALQTLEQTELGG
+207 LAALQTIEQTELGG
-221 FFTDVEGNAVFLSRD
+221 FYIDPEGSAVFLSRT

-247 LFDDTGTDIG
+247 LFNDNGTDIG

-281 TAQNVQST
+281 TAQEVQST
-289 SSIESFF
+289 SSIETYF
-296 IHSGSRSDLLMQTDA
+296 IHSGSRSDLLMQTDS
-311 EALDQ
+311 EALNQ
-316 AGMLLNARE
+316 ANMLLHARE
-325 NALLRIDSIG
+325 NALFRIDSIG
-335 LNLMDSTASDRIVA
+335 LNLMDSSATSRIVA

-361 TKTGQASSTFNLELF
+361 TKTAQASSTVTLELF

-402 FILDSAIQGVL
+402 FILDSTTQGVL
-413 DGTVGVL
+413 DGTQGVL